1 MVVRRHRNVLVIG
14 DVHGCADEL
23 EELLT
28 SADLDSIDLVVFAG
42 DLVDKGPNTVKVV
55 KMARKLSQAVPVVIV
70 EGNHE
75 EKHRRFRR
83 HLARGDM
90 KAAYRIKD
98 ADFLHYVT
106 DQLSDKD
113 LAFLDTAVLYYPLP
127 EHNAIVVHAGIPPKL
142 DRLPP
147 IKMREVEKMPGRQR
161 KRAKMMQLIRYVTP
175 DGSFVEK
182 DKEKKR
188 DRYWADVYD
197 GRFGTVLF
205 GHQPF
210 KEAAEPVSFP
220 HAIGL
225 DLGCASGN
233 VLGGAILRPGEP
245 AEFLARPA
253 ARAYYA
259 PNVAPV
265 RAMPDLYSNKWLGY
279 VLVGDSWLAIG
290 EGDTPSE
297 AMRHAMEAKT

>member
-1 MVVRRHRNVLVIG
+1 MARTERSVLVIG

-28 SADLDSIDLVVFAG
+28 AANLDEIDVVVFAG
-42 DLVDKGPNTVKVV
+42 DLTDKGPNTVKVV
-55 KMARKLSQAVPVVIV
+55 KMARKLSQVLPVVIV

-75 EKHRRFRR
+75 ERHRRFRK
-83 HLARGDM
+83 HMARGDK

-113 LAFLDTAVLYYPLP
+113 LAFLDSAVLYYPLP
-127 EHNAIVVHAGIPPKL
+127 EHNAIVVHGGIPPKL

-147 IKMREVEKMPGRQR
+147 VKMSEVEKMPGRAR
-161 KRAKMMQLIRYVTP
+161 KRAKMMQLVRYVTP
-175 DGSFVEK
+175 EGSFVEK
-182 DKEKKR
+182 GKERKR
-188 DRYWADVYD
+188 DPYWADVYD

-225 DLGCASGN
+225 DLGCVSGN
-233 VLGGAILRPGEP
+233 ALGGAILRPGEP

-253 ARAYYA
+253 ARTYYA
-259 PNVAPV
+259 PNEPTV
-265 RAMPDLYSNKWLGY
+265 RAMPDLYSNRWLGY
-279 VLVGDSWLAIG
+279 LLVGDSWVAVS
-290 EGDTPSE
+290 EGDTPAE
-297 AMRHAMEAKT
+297 AMRLAMQTK